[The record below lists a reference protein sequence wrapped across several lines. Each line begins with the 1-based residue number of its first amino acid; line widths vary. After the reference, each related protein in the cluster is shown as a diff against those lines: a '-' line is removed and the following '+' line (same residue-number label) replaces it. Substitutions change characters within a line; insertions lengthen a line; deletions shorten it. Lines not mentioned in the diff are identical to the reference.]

1 MNLLFLL
8 NSDFGVQKTIGARAL
23 PIAKEIVEQD
33 KKLIVFCRDFNKK
46 LINNYNLIK
55 VVPFG
60 RPIMR
65 FLSGIPVYVSK
76 SISTNEIKNFIF
88 EFFLIRK
95 LKKVDLNK
103 VEIVHS
109 WDFLPGVYKFVK
121 SKNPKIKIIQDVA
134 MAFPNVLENIKDKE
148 EPWKGEK
155 LKIPEYMKKAI
166 RYIDVFVAPSEFV
179 KESLI
184 NEGIGEKKIYVI
196 PFGVDIERFKPL
208 KNKNYGGKFKV
219 AFVGA
224 VNHRKGIKYLVK
236 AWKELNLRNAELNLY
251 GRVYP
256 DVRKYLKNAGVY
268 NIKIHGFVDISKELS
283 KNSIYVFPSLLEG
296 SSKSTYEALA
306 CGLPVI
312 TTFNSGSVVNDGKE
326 GFIIPV
332 QDAEAIK
339 DKILFFYNNR
349 KEIEK
354 FGEKARE
361 LAEKYTW
368 GVYAENINKAYENI
382 LG

>member
-1 MNLLFLL
+1 
-8 NSDFGVQKTIGARAL
+8 
-23 PIAKEIVEQD
+23 
-33 KKLIVFCRDFNKK
+33 
-46 LINNYNLIK
+46 
-55 VVPFG
+55 
-60 RPIMR
+60 MR